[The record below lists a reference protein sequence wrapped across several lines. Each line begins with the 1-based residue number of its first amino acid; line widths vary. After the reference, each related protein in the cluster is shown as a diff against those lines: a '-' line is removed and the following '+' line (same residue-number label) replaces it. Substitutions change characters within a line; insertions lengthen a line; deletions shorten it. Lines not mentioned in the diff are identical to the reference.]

1 MAELIETSQPLVDGM
16 KEAYETGATANI
28 EEGYGASVEENFA
41 NAALSQQIA
50 TVNEFNSTTQNQIVS
65 ALTEAS
71 NLENNNVDVDIV
83 FKTYLAYTLIK
94 AIFNKLRQKRRKLII
109 DTAILGSYNMGLYD
123 SAISDQK
130 QFPTLKKTWLSMQDD
145 KVRLS
150 HRILN
155 RDKVP
160 VAEPF
165 IVEGIPIRFPKDPVA
180 PPSLTINCRCF
191 LKFSK

>member
-1 MAELIETSQPLVDGM
+1 MAELIETSQPLVAGM
-16 KEAYETGATANI
+16 KEAYETGAKDNI
-28 EEGYGASVEENFA
+28 QEGYGASIEENFA

-50 TVNEFNSTTQNQIVS
+50 TVNEFNSTTQNQIIS
-65 ALTEAS
+65 ALTQAS
-71 NLENNNVDVDIV
+71 ALENDSVDVDIA
-83 FKTYLAYTLIK
+83 FKAYLAYTLIK
-94 AIFNKLRQKRRKLII
+94 SIFKKLREKRRKLII

-145 KVRLS
+145 RVRLS

-155 RDKVP
+155 RDKIP